1 MPRLTVSVQARDEA
15 ISAAELASRSSA
27 ELERERAATLAERD
41 ALLASRTEAERRA
54 NVTEQEKEAILRASQ
69 DRERYW
75 EERLQTACSERER
88 EALRVNEVAV
98 TSLLPVLLQSTL
110 CQNSVDILCRHLVSS
125 RNCGKRKLTTV
136 LPLRMCR
143 YLWRKGRIERGSAT
157 KR

>member
-98 TSLLPVLLQSTL
+98 TSLLPVLLQSTF
-110 CQNSVDILCRHLVSS
+110 CQNSVDILCWHLVSS
-125 RNCGKRKLTTV
+125 RNGGKRKLTTV
-136 LPLRMCR
+136 LSLRMCR

>member
-1 MPRLTVSVQARDEA
+1 MRAPTELVAKNCGCGDCQNLPAFPTIKVQ
-15 ISAAELASRSSA
+15 SAGDGAENLV
-27 ELERERAATLAERD
+27 LN
-41 ALLASRTEAERRA
+41 EAERRA

-88 EALRVNEVAV
+88 EALRINEVAL
-98 TSLLPVLLQSTL
+98 TSLLLVSLQSTL
-110 CQNSVDILCRHLVSS
+110 RQNSVDILCWHLVSS
-125 RNCGKRKLTTV
+125 RNGGKRKLTTV
-136 LPLRMCR
+136 LSLRMCR